1 MSETNPQTNPNPTGE
16 DTNNQQ
22 SNPNAQNQEW
32 WEGDEDDEEEWDD
45 PQKAPITQADFK
57 KYKSDV
63 ERGVQK
69 LMENHRKD
77 AELKDKVLDGIQ
89 IVMKD
94 QEKLLDIYKDSPAAA
109 KVILDKYYDGI
120 SIEDFQMDYLGFE
133 KPKIKTQVDEEE
145 IIRKHEEKKQ
155 GQQMTERFDKWIG
168 EIETA
173 GLPQDQIDQIKEEYN
188 DIVWRR
194 VLDEAK
200 QKKIFR
206 SAYYAIVGKSIE
218 DNTTKVVK
226 NTSAWG
232 AWGANKQGKNT
243 DPYAD
248 PSIKF
253 LIDQGILS
261 APKKS

>member
-1 MSETNPQTNPNPTGE
+1 
-16 DTNNQQ
+16 
-22 SNPNAQNQEW
+22 
-32 WEGDEDDEEEWDD
+32 
-45 PQKAPITQADFK
+45 
-57 KYKSDV
+57 
-63 ERGVQK
+63 
-69 LMENHRKD
+69 MENHRKD

-188 DIVWRR
+188 DIV
-194 VLDEAK
+194 
-200 QKKIFR
+200 
-206 SAYYAIVGKSIE
+206 
-218 DNTTKVVK
+218 
-226 NTSAWG
+226 
-232 AWGANKQGKNT
+232 
-243 DPYAD
+243 
-248 PSIKF
+248 
-253 LIDQGILS
+253 
-261 APKKS
+261 

>member
-1 MSETNPQTNPNPTGE
+1 MSETTPNTTPNPTGGE
-16 DTNNQQ
+16 NN
-22 SNPNAQNQEW
+22 NIDPNTQANKDGG
-32 WEGDEDDEEEWDD
+32 EGDDDEDEEPGD
-45 PQKAPITQADFK
+45 PEKAPITLADFK

-69 LMENHRKD
+69 LMDNHRKD
-77 AELKDKVLDGIQ
+77 AELKEKVLDGIQ

-94 QEKLLDIYKDSPAAA
+94 QEKLIDIYKDSPAAA

-120 SIEDFQMDYLGFE
+120 SIEDFQMDYLGYE

-155 GQQMTERFDKWIG
+155 GAQMTERFDSWIG
-168 EIETA
+168 ELETA
-173 GLPQDQIDQIKEEYN
+173 WLTQEQIDQIKEEYS

-206 SAYYAIVGKSIE
+206 SAYYAIIGQSPE
-218 DNTTKVVK
+218 DKTAKVVK
-226 NTSAWG
+226 QTAAGG
-232 AWGANKQGKNT
+232 AWGQQKSSKNT

-248 PSIKF
+248 ASIKF
-253 LIDQGILS
+253 LIDQGILT